1 MQADNSVR
9 EQIVSTAT
17 RLFLSQGY
25 NLTGINQ
32 IIEEAGV
39 AKASLYYHFP
49 SKEDLGVAY
58 LKRRS
63 QSWFGGVTEYLKE
76 VTDPRDYLIG
86 VFEYRAIFVQEN
98 NFSGCSYTRIIS
110 ELPLRGTKIHN
121 QAVETKEKQRK
132 FFQEA
137 VQRIDSIPESKKI
150 NLANTVFLLFDGA
163 TMQCQVYQEVEPM
176 EVARKAVIELL
187 DWNTKA

>member
-17 RLFLSQGY
+17 RLFLKQGY
-25 NLTGINQ
+25 NQTGINQ
-32 IIEEAGV
+32 IIEEASV

-63 QSWFGGVTEYLKE
+63 ESWFGGVEEYLKE
-76 VTDPRDYLIG
+76 VADPREYLIR
-86 VFEYRAIFVQEN
+86 VFEYRAIFVQQN

-110 ELPLRGTKIHN
+110 ELPQRGTKIHN
-121 QAVETKEKQRK
+121 QAVQTKEKQRE
-132 FFQEA
+132 FFHAA
-137 VQRIDSIPESKKI
+137 VQRIDSVPASRKI
-150 NLANTVFLLFDGA
+150 SLANTVFLLFDGA
-163 TMQCQVYQEVEPM
+163 TMQCQVYQEIAPM
-176 EVARKAVIELL
+176 EVAQKAVMELL
-187 DWNTKA
+187 DWSERA

>member
-110 ELPLRGTKIHN
+110 ELPLRGTK
-121 QAVETKEKQRK
+121 
-132 FFQEA
+132 
-137 VQRIDSIPESKKI
+137 SI
-150 NLANTVFLLFDGA
+150 T
-163 TMQCQVYQEVEPM
+163 
-176 EVARKAVIELL
+176 RR
-187 DWNTKA
+187 